1 MDTKYLLGIQEID
14 VQHSGIF
21 SAIEPLKTTAQG
33 AEPQQ
38 PLAPALM
45 KLRELLLD
53 HFDFEESF
61 MGSINCPDLAEHKQK
76 HAEIRR
82 LLEECV
88 SAVEQTAVDG
98 NLGRVLGDRISSH
111 LLEYD
116 VKMGRTVEQLVAQ
129 LRQHETEERH

>member
-21 SAIEPLKTTAQG
+21 SAIEPLQQGLPGTTP
-33 AEPQQ
+33 PQA
-38 PLAPALM
+38 LATALI
-45 KLRELLLD
+45 KLRELLID

-61 MGSINCPDLAEHKQK
+61 MGSINCPDLHEHKKK
-76 HAEIRR
+76 HAEIRA
-82 LLEECV
+82 LLEDCV
-88 SAVEQTAVDG
+88 STIEQSNADG

-116 VKMGRTVEQLVAQ
+116 IQMSKAVENLVTQ
-129 LRQHETEERH
+129 LRDHEAEEKH